1 LDLLKLHFAAHD
13 RCASFQQCSVAG
25 IVRRRSDNLELR
37 LTMTGGTG
45 SVGAAN
51 NGYYGIPLTN
61 GATYNL
67 SFYARA
73 SNGFSGSIAV
83 ALESARGG
91 AAYAQTTHSG
101 LTTNW
106 QQFSASLVPNTT
118 DPAA

>member
-1 LDLLKLHFAAHD
+1 
-13 RCASFQQCSVAG
+13 
-25 IVRRRSDNLELR
+25 
-37 LTMTGGTG
+37 MTGGTG

-91 AAYAQTTHSG
+91 A
-101 LTTNW
+101 L
-106 QQFSASLVPNTT
+106 
-118 DPAA
+118 